1 MRFGE
6 TSTHL
11 ITQGGIMS
19 ARTVIVVT
27 VLSASF
33 MMHAVI
39 SNAQNCIGECKWD
52 PCHWQQRLN
61 GTCTKPLYDDPGTYF
76 EEEAQSRF
84 DYMRANGGSCSAR
97 RNGIYGR
104 PSSYKLFYT
113 PPAPLCV
120 TPTSH
125 PFFGPTAA
133 IEFFYADGS
142 RCALGYMSIDPVC
155 DLSPLSTK
163 LLLSPLEGDPES
175 DQILTSIEPSKTT
188 NTLLAKVINKKTQE
202 IIPNV
207 DIKLELDVKKDSG
220 GHIHAVHN
228 PIVTTNTKGKLQ
240 SPNSQT
246 TPDASMFGTLEGNT
260 GDQGL
265 QFTYEAPKPAGDIVI
280 TGSCT
285 SQYCKQEGPNTLWV
299 GIKGLRKAQPST
311 SPLYPY
317 DVLPCGS
324 EKHTECTYL
333 TGKANSLLA
342 RLARKFPGAS
352 PGIRLRIGDAS
363 LERGGL
369 FDIGGDWAIPADD
382 HYAEHNEGKAVD
394 IYVSPILH
402 LDPTD
407 IDYMMPFIAIATNLG
422 MWVQPRR
429 LKPAEL
435 EDQTFQ
441 PVYFHVFIWRVN

>member
-1 MRFGE
+1 
-6 TSTHL
+6 
-11 ITQGGIMS
+11 MS
-19 ARTVIVVT
+19 ARSLVFVA
-27 VLSASF
+27 VLSAFF
-33 MMHAVI
+33 MMHAVV
-39 SNAQNCIGECKWD
+39 SNAQDCVGECQWD

-61 GTCTKPLYDDPGTYF
+61 GTCAHPLYDDPNTYF
-76 EEEAQSRF
+76 EEEAKRRF
-84 DYMRANGGSCSAR
+84 DDMRTRETSCSAR
-97 RNGIYGR
+97 RNGIHGK
-104 PSSYKLFYT
+104 PSSYKILYGQ
-113 PPAPLCV
+113 PGLLCV
-120 TPTSH
+120 TPTSY
-125 PFFGPTAA
+125 PFFGPTPA
-133 IEFFYADGS
+133 IEFYYADGS
-142 RCALGYMSIDPVC
+142 RCHLSYMSIDPVC
-155 DLSPLSTK
+155 DLTPLSTK

-175 DQILTSIEPSKTT
+175 DPILTSIEPSKTT
-188 NTLLAKVINKKTQE
+188 NTLLVKVINKKTRE

-207 DIKLELDVKKDSG
+207 DIKLELDVTKDSG

-246 TPDASMFGTLEGNT
+246 TPDEAIFGTLEGNT

-285 SQYCKQEGPNTLWV
+285 SQYCKQIGPNTLWV

-324 EKHTECTYL
+324 AKHTECTYL

-342 RLARKFPGAS
+342 RLAGKFPGAS

-363 LERGGL
+363 LERAGL
-369 FDIGGDWAIPADD
+369 FDIGGGWTIPASH
-382 HYAEHNEGKAVD
+382 HYAQHHQGKAVD

-407 IDYMMPFIAIATNLG
+407 IDYMIPFLAIATNLG
-422 MWVQPRR
+422 MSVRPLR
-429 LKPAEL
+429 LAPAEL
-435 EDQTFQ
+435 EDQKFQ
-441 PVYFHVFIWRVN
+441 PIYFHVYIWRVS